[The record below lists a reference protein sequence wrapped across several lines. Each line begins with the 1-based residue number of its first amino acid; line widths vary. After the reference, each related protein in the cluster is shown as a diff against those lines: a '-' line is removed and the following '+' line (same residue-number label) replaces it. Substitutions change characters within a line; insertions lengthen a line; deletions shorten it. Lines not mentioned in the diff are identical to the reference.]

1 MKMLKCYCSISYPKV
16 KMLKC
21 NYLFWSKEKNLAR
34 MITQYILYLLLDHSF
49 VQFQM
54 RIFNNTSFI
63 SQFIFWCNLSNSRYL
78 FTNKINVIKKIYS
91 PCWQIGIYNASIVKW
106 IKSNRIISIKCICSI
121 NSKGQL
127 PFFLSFFILSLLRFQ
142 IWMILFTSIQM
153 QKKWNPIIGKGWQTI
168 KWFFF
173 YLP

>member
-34 MITQYILYLLLDHSF
+34 MITQYILYLLLDHSI
-49 VQFQM
+49 VPFQM

-91 PCWQIGIYNASIVKW
+91 PCWQIGIYNASIGKW

-127 PFFLSFFILSLLRFQ
+127 PFFSLFF
-142 IWMILFTSIQM
+142 
-153 QKKWNPIIGKGWQTI
+153 
-168 KWFFF
+168 
-173 YLP
+173 